1 MFTAGY
7 GHVKFVFKTFGYD
20 NTLFHKHKE
29 MIMVAKIVIF
39 VDKTGI
45 YEIFNIW
52 KIKPHRV
59 KSV

>member
-1 MFTAGY
+1 
-7 GHVKFVFKTFGYD
+7 
-20 NTLFHKHKE
+20 

-45 YEIFNIW
+45 CEIFNIW